1 MTVIAKELPAETASG
16 SAFLALMPGIF
27 VVLWSTGFIG
37 AKYGL
42 PYAEPLTF
50 LTLRFSLVAAVM
62 LVVSLLRGAAWPASW
77 RALGHT
83 ALVGILIQATYLG
96 GVFYAIAHGIS
107 AGMAALIAGLQP
119 LVTAG
124 LAGALLGEAVAAR
137 QWLGF
142 ALGLV
147 GLVLVLWGR
156 VAVDAHHLAA
166 LAAVIAA
173 PFGMALGTL
182 YQKRFCAAVDLGS
195 ATVIQ
200 NATAGLLMLVL
211 ALASET
217 MHIDWQIDFVLAL
230 IWLCLV
236 LSLGATMLLLFLLRR
251 GAASRIAS
259 LFYLV
264 PPVTACMAYALFGE
278 TLGTTALVGM
288 AVTALGVAL
297 VVRG

>member
-1 MTVIAKELPAETASG
+1 MTVIAKDLPAETAS
-16 SAFLALMPGIF
+16 STRFLALMPGIF
-27 VVLWSTGFIG
+27 VILWSTGFIG

-50 LTLRFSLVAAVM
+50 LTLRFFLVAAIM
-62 LVVSLLRGAAWPASW
+62 LVVSLMRGAVWPASW

-119 LVTAG
+119 LITAA

-142 ALGLV
+142 VLGLV

-156 VAVDAHHLAA
+156 VSVDAHHLAA
-166 LAAVIAA
+166 LSAVIAA
-173 PFGMALGTL
+173 PLGMAFGTL

-211 ALASET
+211 AFASET
-217 MHIDWQIDFVLAL
+217 MHIDWQTDFVLAL
-230 IWLCLV
+230 VWLCLV

-288 AVTALGVAL
+288 AVTAIGVAL
-297 VVRG
+297 VNRG